1 MAYQLTNETPQLIS
15 YSSCRLISQL
25 ILLLNFPKCFCVGEF
40 PFFANVRVLR
50 KIIVSF

>member
-15 YSSCRLISQL
+15 YSSCGLISQL
-25 ILLLNFPKCFCVGEF
+25 ILLLIFTKCLCVGAF

-50 KIIVSF
+50 